1 MATTTSTTAA
11 TGSQKP
17 KSLLFLGVTGYI
29 GSAALDALLP
39 RLPGANITRVVCL
52 TRRADTIK
60 AGLESYRPK
69 GVEQRV
75 EIKAVQGSL
84 TDHELLERLASEADV
99 VVNTADADDVS
110 DNQGT
115 KKLGDRRLLG
125 MGLCAAGAKRS
136 KGRAARMAR
145 KETLEAVCFDVMSR

>member
-69 GVEQRV
+69 GVEQGV

-110 DNQGT
+110 ATKERKSLGTVVSLGWGYARQGRKDRKEGRREWRG
-115 KKLGDRRLLG
+115 KKLSRLF
-125 MGLCAAGAKRS
+125 AS
-136 KGRAARMAR
+136 
-145 KETLEAVCFDVMSR
+145 TS